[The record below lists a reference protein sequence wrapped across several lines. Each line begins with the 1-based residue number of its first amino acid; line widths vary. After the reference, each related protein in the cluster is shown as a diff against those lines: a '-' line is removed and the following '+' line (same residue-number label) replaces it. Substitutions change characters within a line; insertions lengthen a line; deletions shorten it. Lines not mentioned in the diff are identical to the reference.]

1 MSKRVFQ
8 IVCLIF
14 LVVRP
19 YAQDRATSAQSSLD
33 WKTGLI
39 HSVISLDTKKS
50 GIVLPAGR
58 NAALQ
63 ILERDTPTLLK
74 DTYFSVIVNSS
85 ERIGDQIASG
95 QLSLVDLNRI
105 IDSGDKTPPFFSRD
119 LKKISMTHT
128 VSLVQ
133 LGSLFVRH
141 KIPYEPKAPLE
152 TRPSRAY
159 SGIIIDARGSL
170 AVHGEYGK
178 ATIVPCLFPRIW
190 SADMDTILE
199 KNMVNPDV
207 AAREGIVL
215 YTASTD
221 ESAYEERI
229 GSDPLRIIARELYGQ
244 NRTDP
249 VIDHDDYLK
258 IVTIA
263 GNRKLLKDGKVVI
276 LCDPA
281 SLDAGTVGPVKD
293 DDYYFAWKSIEDRLN
308 AKAVPKIDFS
318 DTWEG
323 LKLTI
328 YDIRFAADTARLL
341 SGETGRLDSIADALK
356 LAGVH
361 ARFVIAGHTASVGK
375 PGGELEL
382 SVRRAAAIADELV
395 KRGIAASQITSTG
408 YGGTKP
414 AAANDT
420 DEGRAKNRRVEITIE
435 LDKPGN

>member
-8 IVCLIF
+8 TVFLFFLI
-14 LVVRP
+14 VRP

-39 HSVISLDTKKS
+39 HSVISLDAKKS
-50 GIVLPAGR
+50 GIELPAGR

-85 ERIGDQIASG
+85 ERLGDQIADG
-95 QLSLVDLNRI
+95 QLSLVDLNRV
-105 IDSGDKTPPFFSRD
+105 IDEGDKTPPFFSRD
-119 LKKISMTHT
+119 LRKISMTHT
-128 VSLVQ
+128 VPLVR
-133 LGSLFVRH
+133 LGALFVRH
-141 KIPYEPKAPLE
+141 KIPYEPRLPLE

-159 SGIIIDARGSL
+159 SGIIIDARGIL
-170 AVHGEYGK
+170 PVHGEYGK
-178 ATIVPCLFPRIW
+178 ATIEPCLFPRVW
-190 SADMDTILE
+190 SADMDTVLE

-221 ESAYEERI
+221 ESVYEGRV
-229 GSDPLRIIARELYGQ
+229 GSDPLRIIAREIFGQ

-281 SLDAGTVGPVKD
+281 SLDSGSVGPARD
-293 DDYYFAWKSIEDRLN
+293 DGYYFVWQSIERRLS

-328 YDIRFAADTARLL
+328 YDIRFAADTARILP
-341 SGETGRLDSIADALK
+341 GEADRLDSIADALK
-356 LAGVH
+356 LAGTR
-361 ARFVIAGHTASVGK
+361 ARFVVAGHTASVGK

-395 KRGIAASQITSTG
+395 KRGIAASQIASTG

-414 AAANDT
+414 AATNDT

-435 LDKPGN
+435 LGKAGN